1 MFLLTKRCTLLS
13 VDVFILARCVYGVV
27 LGEDWSLAFVLGL
40 LHSAI
45 DCFRRARFASC
56 LYGSTLLGRQ
66 IDLRCMNCLV
76 HGVVFGASGVEICLD
91 VVEHTAR

>member
-1 MFLLTKRCTLLS
+1 MS
-13 VDVFILARCVYGVV
+13 IDVFVLARCVYGVD

-66 IDLRCMNCLV
+66 IDVICMNCLV
-76 HGVVFGASGVEICLD
+76 HVVVFGASGVKYVLM
-91 VVEHTAR
+91 